1 MTAFPDATRDLIAM
15 YGLYPVP
22 LHDSG
27 NTVSAAYFT
36 DFTKIA
42 VNPAITVDS
51 AAQCI
56 SIADELQQPLI
67 ILFSGRNRA
76 MKPDVKSR
84 TGDLQNPT
92 HCYDRPDFTVIVDE
106 AVLQSGSLAKYRAA
120 FFRISRSSSV
130 RLSCALSLRISV
142 RASSKSC
149 A

>member
-1 MTAFPDATRDLIAM
+1 M

-76 MKPDVKSR
+76 MKPDVNPARATFR
-84 TGDLQNPT
+84 TR
-92 HCYDRPDFTVIVDE
+92 HIVTID
-106 AVLQSGSLAKYRAA
+106 Q
-120 FFRISRSSSV
+120 ISR
-130 RLSCALSLRISV
+130 
-142 RASSKSC
+142 
-149 A
+149 

>member
-1 MTAFPDATRDLIAM
+1 M

-120 FFRISRSSSV
+120 FSEYPV
-130 RLSCALSLRISV
+130 LPQYV
-142 RASSKSC
+142 
-149 A
+149 

>member
-1 MTAFPDATRDLIAM
+1 M

-67 ILFSGRNRA
+67 ILSPAETGR
-76 MKPDVKSR
+76 
-84 TGDLQNPT
+84 
-92 HCYDRPDFTVIVDE
+92 
-106 AVLQSGSLAKYRAA
+106 
-120 FFRISRSSSV
+120 
-130 RLSCALSLRISV
+130 
-142 RASSKSC
+142 
-149 A
+149 